1 MTQASG
7 LRISDRKLVVIA
19 LVGCM
24 AAFAALI
31 VFGSGGIVRHV
42 QIFLPEKTQDTVA
55 FRNIDGEV
63 MIVGTSGIAGV
74 NPTLLMRTGD
84 FAMELTIVNEDK
96 VPHVF
101 YIDGLKISS
110 KVLRP
115 GDSQVLTFYSKGEAT
130 YNYYDWGNGGK
141 PLGQIRA
148 IKVTM
153 YE

>member
-1 MTQASG
+1 MAQTSR
-7 LRISDRKLVVIA
+7 LKLSDGKLVIIA

-24 AAFAALI
+24 AAFGILFAF
-31 VFGSGGIVRHV
+31 VSGGAVRHV
-42 QIFLPEKTQDTVA
+42 QIFLPEKTQDTIV
-55 FRNIDGEV
+55 FRNIDGQAK
-63 MIVGTSGIAGV
+63 IVGTAGIAGV
-74 NPTLLMRTGD
+74 NPTLIMRTGD
-84 FAMELTIVNEDK
+84 FAMELTVVNEDT

-101 YIDGLKISS
+101 FIDGLNIST

-115 GDSQVLTFYSKGEAT
+115 GDSQVMTFYSKGEAT
-130 YNYYDWGNGGK
+130 YNYYDWGNDDK